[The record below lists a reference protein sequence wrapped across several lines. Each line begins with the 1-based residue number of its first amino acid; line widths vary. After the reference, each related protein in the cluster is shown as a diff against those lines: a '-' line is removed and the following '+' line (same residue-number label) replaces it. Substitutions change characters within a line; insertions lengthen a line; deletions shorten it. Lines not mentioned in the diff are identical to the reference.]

1 MFEGQIMGEILDGDI
16 RKIGLM
22 MTGTRLE
29 DIPDEDP
36 AAVSQA
42 ETPEK

>member
-1 MFEGQIMGEILDGDI
+1 MGEVRDGDI

-29 DIPDEDP
+29 DIPDEKTE
-36 AAVSQA
+36 VT
-42 ETPEK
+42 EGEKA